1 MENNDIRSAER
12 EVIATLSNG
21 QPPKPARWKRWMTR
35 GIGPIVALGLGG
47 WIAVT
52 MWPHWVEYRDRQ
64 PPKPDAPSLTAAPAL
79 PAAAPAPDVTTSVL
93 GTSASASA
101 EAQQLVLVA
110 TSPARNASDST
121 AMLGTDP
128 RNPQTYAQGSTLA
141 NGAVISEIHADRIVL
156 VLKGRRS
163 TLAVDR
169 NAASRLAMRDTL
181 AQSNKAS
188 PTVLESLATPAGA
201 DPAMIVGGPNAVK
214 RPLDRASSSRDDF
227 SQIMRSQPVFERD
240 KFAGLQIIAGTRPA
254 ALAVLGLKEGDIV
267 RTVEGKPV
275 EGEAAWQAIDDAVT
289 TGSSIVV
296 GVERDGN
303 LMSVSLDGA
312 QLAESPTGMPP
323 PPNG

>member
-1 MENNDIRSAER
+1 MANDDIRSAEQ
-12 EVIATLSNG
+12 EVLATLKTG
-21 QPPKPARWKRWMTR
+21 QSPKPARWRRWIFR
-35 GIGPIVALGLGG
+35 VIAPVVALGLGG
-47 WIAVT
+47 WIAVM
-52 MWPHWVEYRDRQ
+52 MWPHWVNYRDRQ
-64 PPKPDAPSLTAAPAL
+64 PPKPDAPSLTAAPAV
-79 PAAAPAPDVTTSVL
+79 PAAAPAPDVATSLL
-93 GTSASASA
+93 GTSASASE

-110 TSPARNASDST
+110 TNPARIAADST

-163 TLAVDR
+163 TLKVDG
-169 NAASRLAMRDTL
+169 NAASRMAMRDTL

-188 PTVLESLATPAGA
+188 PTVLESLAAPAGA
-201 DPAMIVGGPNAVK
+201 DPATTIGGPNAVK
-214 RPLDRASSSRDDF
+214 RPLDRTSTSRDDF

-254 ALAVLGLKEGDIV
+254 SLTILGLKEGDIV

-289 TGSSIVV
+289 TGSSILV
-296 GVERDGN
+296 GVERDGS

-312 QLAESPTGMPP
+312 RLAESPTGMPP